1 MAEKKY
7 RITHNPY
14 KKTTKIE
21 EYYPGASNPW
31 KTLGSEKEPALNYI
45 LEKKESI
52 QQICLELLNWL
63 ESYNNRFSNCKPYEV
78 IFNGIKQDYFEV
90 ETIGSVF
97 ATQNSGCKFTHF
109 VQPDKFWD
117 SSVEI
122 QQALEK
128 ICDNVR
134 AIYSDEKELLQKIE
148 KCFDVID
155 QNLNILIL
163 GMQNSGKSTLINA
176 LLGYEILPT
185 SDGVETAALYTI
197 EPGDADKV
205 IIYLNDSQYMEIMV
219 SNKGISYHSIG
230 NELDRIVSNISQSD
244 TIKSAKDSSEIIRT
258 ILKELNAV
266 CRNMQ
271 DDRGILFLKEVKI
284 QLKDFK
290 ILGNERTVCIKDFP
304 GAGAQYLGEEHKA
317 IVREEIE
324 TITNAVTIN
333 VINADNSTYKNVYDF
348 ISDIKNIDESK
359 EGDIGSQID
368 FARSIYVLNK
378 AEGIKN
384 WDEKEASVRKDLPNK
399 KVVFCC
405 AEAGVQITA
414 RGKRAVLRKDPYG
427 SDDAENVLNLQEH
440 ALLPAEYSKTDIGA
454 LTDDMVENL
463 VNGSELRNTGLI
475 LCAGLIKEYADNFAS
490 VNRAR
495 CYYQAVNNMMIKLKE
510 EEEKQKSDTEAEKRN
525 KETAQDDERQALKD
539 QCTTIV
545 NDFKEGIKNSE
556 LQKQLRESTETY
568 LSKAC
573 GCANGLKEIK
583 KGYKKQNKEIKK
595 ANKEKRKTDKSATPT
610 DTLDWRSELGT
621 NINTKIENQDSDIK
635 RKVESILAQYCEDVK
650 QQMLD
655 NIEATNLTPEEEEEI
670 RRIISEYEPP
680 FLEEDDY
687 KMPDSFDFSFS
698 AGEVG
703 KFIFS
708 HSAWQEDRILD
719 SIREYWTDEIIDPYS
734 KQLLFDI
741 KNTMDAL
748 LNHILERLDKFAP
761 KLINLQ
767 KQIDEKEERLA
778 DLRAKIEKSN
788 KQCDLC
794 EQIIESGVVNVK
806 FDKKSY

>member
-63 ESYNNRFSNCKPYEV
+63 EGYNNRFSNCKPYEV

-134 AIYSDEKELLQKIE
+134 AIYLDEKELLQKIE

-155 QNLNILIL
+155 QNLNVLIL

-176 LLGYEILPT
+176 LLGREILPT

-197 EPGDADKV
+197 ESGDADKV
-205 IIYLNDSQYMEIMV
+205 IIYLDDSQHMEIMV
-219 SNKGISYHSIG
+219 SNKGISYHPIG

-244 TIKSAKDSSEIIRT
+244 TIKSVKDSSEIIRT
-258 ILKELNAV
+258 ILKELNVV

-284 QLKDFK
+284 QLRDFR

-348 ISDIKNIDESK
+348 ISDIKNIDELK

-405 AEAGVQITA
+405 AEAGVQLTA
-414 RGKRAVLRKDPYG
+414 RGKRAILRKDPYG
-427 SDDAENVLNLQEH
+427 SDDAENILNLQEH

-454 LTDDMVENL
+454 LTDDMVEKL

-495 CYYQAVNNMMIKLKE
+495 CYYQAVNNMLVQLKRE
-510 EEEKQKSDTEAEKRN
+510 EEQQESEKETEKRN
-525 KETAQDDERQALKD
+525 KEKAQNEEREALKG

-545 NDFKEGIKNSE
+545 NVFKTGIKDSE
-556 LQKQLRESTETY
+556 LQKQLRDSTETF
-568 LSKAC
+568 LKEAC
-573 GCANGLKEIK
+573 DCATGLKGIK
-583 KGYKKQNKEIKK
+583 KGYKEQNKKIKK
-595 ANKEKRKTDKSATPT
+595 ANKEKQKADKAATFT
-610 DTLDWRSELGT
+610 DTLDWRNELGN
-621 NINTKIENQDSDIK
+621 NINTTIEEQYSDIK
-635 RKVESILAQYCEDVK
+635 GKVELLLTQYCEAVK
-650 QQMLD
+650 DQMLE

-670 RRIISEYEPP
+670 RNIISEYEPP
-680 FLEEDDY
+680 MINEDDY
-687 KMPDSFDFSFS
+687 KMPESFEFSFS
-698 AGEVG
+698 VGEFG
-703 KFIFS
+703 KFVFS
-708 HSAWQEDRILD
+708 YSAWQEDRILD
-719 SIREYWTDEIIDPYS
+719 SVREYWTNGIIDPYS
-734 KQLLFDI
+734 KQLSSDI
-741 KNTMDAL
+741 KDTMDAL
-748 LNHILERLDKFAP
+748 LDHILKRLDKFAP
-761 KLINLQ
+761 KLITLQ
-767 KQIDEKEERLA
+767 KQIDEKEKRLGK
-778 DLRAKIEKSN
+778 LREKIEQSN
-788 KQCDLC
+788 KQCELC
-794 EQIIESGVVNVK
+794 ERIIESGVVNV
-806 FDKKSY
+806 